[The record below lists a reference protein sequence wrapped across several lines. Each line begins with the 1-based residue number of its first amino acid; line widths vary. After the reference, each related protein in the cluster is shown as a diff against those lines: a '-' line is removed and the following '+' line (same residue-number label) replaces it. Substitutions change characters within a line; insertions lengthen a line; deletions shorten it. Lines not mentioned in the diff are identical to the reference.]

1 MIFVNNR
8 AAFFIDGFNL
18 YHSIDNNPAFHK
30 YKWLDLSALCRQF
43 LKPAESV
50 ENIYY
55 FTARPVWNQG
65 KLTRHDMYIEICKSV
80 GCKVIMGSFQ
90 KIECV
95 SRVQC
100 GQPCNSAIPV
110 NSQALCN
117 KKYLAREEKKTDVNI
132 AVQIMAACM
141 EQSCDA
147 IYLISGD
154 NDLVPPLE
162 AVRRL
167 FRKIEISVLSPPHL
181 KTQKLQKTCECNGF
195 NYHYINQVNLHRALL
210 PNPVVIRGHKYY
222 CPKHWSYQNTSK

>member
-1 MIFVNNR
+1 MIFLNDR

-43 LKPAESV
+43 LKSVERV

-55 FTARPVWNQG
+55 FTARPVWNQR

-80 GCKVIMGSFQ
+80 GCTVILGSFQ
-90 KIECV
+90 KIESV

-100 GQPCNSAIPV
+100 GLPCVSAISISP
-110 NSQALCN
+110 QALCN
-117 KKYLAREEKKTDVNI
+117 KKYSAREEKKTDVNI
-132 AVQIMAACM
+132 AVQIMTACI
-141 EQSCDA
+141 EQSCNA

-167 FRKIEISVLSPPHL
+167 FPKIEISVLSPPHL
-181 KTQKLQKTCECNGF
+181 KTQKLQKTCEHNDF
-195 NYHYINQVNLHRALL
+195 NYRYINQANLRRALL

-222 CPKHWSYQNTSK
+222 CPNDWS